1 MFQPLTIQT
10 RLGGFYF
17 FYYSIVGTFMPYWN
31 LYLQDQ
37 GFNYQEIGVLSSI
50 AIVTRFFAPLVWG
63 WIADKSGKRMLL
75 VRVAT
80 WMESCIWLA
89 IFIVPNTFQS
99 VALLML
105 IFSFFQNAILA
116 QFEGVTLFWLGDQK
130 AKLYGKIRK
139 WGSVGFIVGVFTI
152 GAILEIVHISMLPIL
167 LLIIASLAFIWS
179 FTIREPDSA
188 PTSQK
193 YLEPLLP
200 VLKRPTVAAFFTI
213 EFILL
218 FSHAPFYSFYSNF
231 LKSLNFSTTEI
242 GFLWAMGVFA
252 EIFMFSI
259 ASKIFQRF
267 SWRSLVIV
275 CLLVTSIR
283 WMLVA
288 VFSHYFIGQLFAQ
301 CLHAFSFGLFH
312 LIAMRVIFQ
321 NFSAG
326 QQGRGQALYSTMWGL
341 GVAFGSVLAGH
352 FWKILSGEL
361 IFMCASVVVL
371 LALCFVKW
379 LPKQVDSST
388 A

>member
-1 MFQPLTIQT
+1 MQPLTIT
-10 RLGGFYF
+10 ARLSGFYF

-371 LALCFVKW
+371 LGLCFIKW

-388 A
+388 T